1 MVVKDTGIG
10 IPPAYHQK
18 IFNHFYRVQEDN
30 GFEGMG
36 IGLSLSRE
44 LVELHQGK
52 IWVESSPGEGASF
65 FVFLPLDRSHFSDD
79 QIAVETLEIASNGP
93 TEAGNDRKLSESLEE
108 RNPKIDK
115 PVILFIED
123 NPDMQEYI
131 KHEME
136 EQYILKGAGNGKNGL
151 QEAYRLIPDIIITD
165 IMMPGMNGMEVCRQL
180 KEDRRTRHIP
190 VIMLTARA
198 TNQDKLGGLSTG
210 ADDYMIKPF
219 DIQELK
225 YKTRNQLQQLERLQ
239 ERYLK
244 AFLLND
250 PSAEITSRDEVFL
263 SGLLEVVSKN
273 LEDPSFSVLELS
285 RQMGVSRT
293 QLFRKLKALT
303 GQQPNEFIRSVRM
316 KKASEL
322 LKKGSSNVSEIAYDL
337 GFNSLSYFSRCFK
350 EVYHI
355 TPTEYM
361 KKPSQRRDIDLSGS

>member
-1 MVVKDTGIG
+1 
-10 IPPAYHQK
+10 
-18 IFNHFYRVQEDN
+18 
-30 GFEGMG
+30 
-36 IGLSLSRE
+36 
-44 LVELHQGK
+44 
-52 IWVESSPGEGASF
+52 
-65 FVFLPLDRSHFSDD
+65 
-79 QIAVETLEIASNGP
+79 
-93 TEAGNDRKLSESLEE
+93 LEE

-303 GQQPNEFIRSVRM
+303 GQQPNEFIRSIRM
-316 KKASEL
+316 KKAYEL